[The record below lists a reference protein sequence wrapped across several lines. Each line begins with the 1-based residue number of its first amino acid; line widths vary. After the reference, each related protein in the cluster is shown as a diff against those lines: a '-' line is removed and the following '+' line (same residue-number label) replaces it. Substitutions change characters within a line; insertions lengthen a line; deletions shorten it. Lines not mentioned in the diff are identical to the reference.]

1 MERNLGNDFVSI
13 GQYYLVG
20 FGSYSYC
27 APCHGIHILIL
38 IDEKPSLIKQFAFV
52 YLTHLEYH
60 DKGGLVDSDRQ
71 ILLAPELCTLI
82 LKVPELHPICT
93 LLLLPTCSNFK
104 LISYLKW
111 KIHVLAQQTR
121 VKISVQN
128 PTQLTWIF
136 KEYTT
141 FYSRKVE

>member
-13 GQYYLVG
+13 GQYYLDG

-104 LISYLKW
+104 LLSNID
-111 KIHVLAQQTR
+111 
-121 VKISVQN
+121 
-128 PTQLTWIF
+128 
-136 KEYTT
+136 
-141 FYSRKVE
+141 